1 MCGFK
6 KFLYDGDGG
15 GECVDKFKIYKK
27 GVLEIFDIFLYLC
40 VCNVWDIY
48 LYNIGF

>member
-6 KFLYDGDGG
+6 KFLYDGDEG

-27 GVLEIFDIFLYLC
+27 R
-40 VCNVWDIY
+40 
-48 LYNIGF
+48 GFGDF